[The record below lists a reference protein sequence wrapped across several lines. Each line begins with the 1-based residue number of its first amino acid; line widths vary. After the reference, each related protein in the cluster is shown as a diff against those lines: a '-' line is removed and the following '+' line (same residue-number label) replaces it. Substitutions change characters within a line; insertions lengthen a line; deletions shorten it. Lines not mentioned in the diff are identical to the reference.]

1 MTNILNQKYK
11 VEKNNIEKAYEYQLA
26 LKHNPEYEER
36 VNNTFVDIVTLLKKE
51 YPNIKLESP
60 RGREKSYNSI
70 KNKIIKLEIER
81 LCKLYAIEGI
91 SQEEQE
97 NLYQLVINDIEQ
109 ELQQMVKELLV
120 AEIQDLN
127 LLDTVM
133 QEKEMPD
140 HIKTAILRIIKTRI
154 KRENVENRQELET
167 QIEEKYGETAAK
179 KSKQLKDNLLH
190 WECIEEIEKHGTEK
204 LHCPF
209 EYLNFKDLRGI
220 KIIVADVPDS
230 VEPKGKELK
239 ELIEQRKRAP
249 QEEKTQYNDLC
260 CISLTKEFA
269 GELMKNEE
277 WLKKLNIMVLPE
289 GYKHKEKQNG
299 YIAEHIKFCY
309 RDHPEYTFELQ
320 LRSMYREDLSRANGA
335 AAHDKRSG
343 KKRIFPNT
351 ENKQQFIE
359 ELRYRLPQY
368 IMLKNENDE
377 YSLHKCSIEES
388 VLEYYLGYI
397 KLDSEEYAK
406 AVQYIREMEE
416 EQR

>member
-1 MTNILNQKYK
+1 MPNNLRQEYK
-11 VEKNNIEKAYEYQLA
+11 VEKSNIEKAYEYQLA
-26 LKHNPEYEER
+26 LKHNTEYEER
-36 VNNTFVDIVTLLKKE
+36 VNNTFIDIVNLLKKK
-51 YPNIKLESP
+51 YPNIKLETP

-91 SQEEQE
+91 SNEERE
-97 NLYQLVINDIEQ
+97 ILYQLVIVSIEPKMQEVVKKLLITKIKDI
-109 ELQQMVKELLV
+109 K
-120 AEIQDLN
+120 
-127 LLDTVM
+127 LLDGIM
-133 QEKEMPD
+133 KEKEISD
-140 HIKTAILRIIKTRI
+140 DIKTAILRIVKTNIK
-154 KRENVENRQELET
+154 KENVENSQGLET
-167 QIEEKYGETAAK
+167 QIEEKYGATAAK

-190 WECIEEIEKHGTEK
+190 WECIEEIEKQGIEK

-209 EYLNFKDLRGI
+209 EYLKFKDLRGI
-220 KIIVADVPDS
+220 KIIVADVPED
-230 VEPKGKELK
+230 VEPNGKELK
-239 ELIEQRKRAP
+239 QLIEKRKNASK
-249 QEEKTQYNDLC
+249 EEKTKYNDLC
-260 CISLTKEFA
+260 CIALTKEFA
-269 GELMKNEE
+269 YELMQNNELLE
-277 WLKKLNIMVLPE
+277 QLNIMVLPE

-343 KKRIFPNT
+343 KKRIFPST
-351 ENKQQFIE
+351 ENKQQFMD

-368 IMLKNENDE
+368 TMLKNENNE
-377 YSLHKCSIEES
+377 YKIHKCSIEES

-397 KLDSEEYAK
+397 KLDSEEFAK
-406 AVQYIREMEE
+406 AIQYIKEMDE

>member
-1 MTNILNQKYK
+1 MTNTLRQRYK
-11 VEKNNIEKAYEYQLA
+11 VEKSNIEKAYEYQLA
-26 LKHNPEYEER
+26 LKHNQEYEEK
-36 VNNTFVDIVTLLKKE
+36 VNNTFIAIVNLLKKE
-51 YPNIKLESP
+51 YPDIKLEPP

-70 KNKIIKLEIER
+70 RNKIIKLEIER

-91 SQEEQE
+91 SQEEKE
-97 NLYQLVINDIEQ
+97 NLYQLVIDSIEQ
-109 ELQQMVKELLV
+109 EMQGEVKQLLD
-120 AEIQDLN
+120 AEIKDLN
-127 LLDTVM
+127 SLDRIM
-133 QEKEMPD
+133 QEKEIPD

-154 KRENVENRQELET
+154 ERENVENRQELET

-190 WECIEEIEKHGTEK
+190 WECIEEIKKQGTEK

-230 VEPKGKELK
+230 VEPKEKELK
-239 ELIEQRKRAP
+239 ELIEQRKNAP
-249 QEEKTQYNDLC
+249 KEEKTKYNDLC

-269 GELMKNEE
+269 YELMENEE
-277 WLKKLNIMVLPE
+277 WLKQLNIMVLPE

-343 KKRIFPNT
+343 KKRIFPST
-351 ENKQQFIE
+351 ENKQQFME

-368 IMLKNENDE
+368 TMLKNENDE

-397 KLDSEEYAK
+397 KLDSEEYVK